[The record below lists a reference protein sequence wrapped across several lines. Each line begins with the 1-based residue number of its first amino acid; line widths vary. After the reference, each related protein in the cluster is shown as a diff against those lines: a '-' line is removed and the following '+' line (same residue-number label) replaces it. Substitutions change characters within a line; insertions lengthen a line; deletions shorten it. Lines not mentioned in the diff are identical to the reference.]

1 MWQSGTRVLRLAY
14 GQMFLI
20 ATNTSGDDGQDW
32 KRWHYVLHQQPLY
45 LLILELDSTCFI
57 LALYYSRKGQDV
69 EGASKVGSSAA
80 QKTIKCQVLSGVS
93 GLHCSQLNK
102 LKNKRVS

>member
-1 MWQSGTRVLRLAY
+1 MMDRIGKGGT
-14 GQMFLI
+14 
-20 ATNTSGDDGQDW
+20 T
-32 KRWHYVLHQQPLY
+32 VLHQQALY

-80 QKTIKCQVLSGVS
+80 QKTIKCQVLGGVS

-102 LKNKRVS
+102 LKHKRVS